1 MKSLLATTLVIA
13 FGTLTPSAARA
24 VDPEKGAN
32 VFRICKACHR
42 VGPGARAMVGPPL
55 NGVVGRKAGALLDY
69 PYSDAMRESGLVFDE
84 ATLAKYL
91 KAPKEAIPKTRM
103 AFAGLRKDEDIADV
117 IAYLKSFD
125 AEGNPVAAPS
135 Q

>member
-1 MKSLLATTLVIA
+1 MKSLPVAALAIA
-13 FGTLTPSAARA
+13 VGTLGPAVARA
-24 VDPEKGAN
+24 ADPENGAK
-32 VFRICKACHR
+32 VFRVCKACHR
-42 VGPGARAMVGPPL
+42 VGPGAQAAVGPPL
-55 NGVVGRKAGALLDY
+55 NGVIGRKAGAVPDY

-91 KAPKEAIPKTRM
+91 KAPKATVPKTRM
-103 AFAGLRKDEDIADV
+103 AFPGLRKDDEIADV

-125 AEGNPVAAPS
+125 AEGNPVAVPN